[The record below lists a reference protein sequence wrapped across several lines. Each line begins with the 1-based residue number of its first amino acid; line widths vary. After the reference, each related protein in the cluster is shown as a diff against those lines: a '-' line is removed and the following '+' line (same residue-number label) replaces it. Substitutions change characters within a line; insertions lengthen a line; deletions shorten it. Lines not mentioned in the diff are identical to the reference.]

1 MWKSFVNFAKF
12 GQILLMVIDK
22 NDKKYYNIG
31 SAKWRTKYK
40 KFNGGFTYED
50 E

>member
-1 MWKSFVNFAKF
+1 MRKSFVDFAKF
-12 GQILLMVIDK
+12 VQILLLVIDK

-31 SAKWRTKYK
+31 NAKWRTK